1 MKIGPGTPMTQ
12 PLPRKVLMSVD
23 AVGGVWPHALELA
36 RGFGQRGIETVL
48 AVLGPAPSPAQSAA
62 AALIPGA
69 RLVVTGQPLE
79 WTATEPGAVEA
90 AGRHI
95 ARLAADLR
103 VDLVHLNAPA
113 LAASAPFLCPVV
125 AGCHSCL
132 ATWWSA
138 VRGGPL
144 PEDFLWRAALTGRG
158 LGSSDVVV
166 VPSAAFGRALAAAYG
181 LPRFPEVVWN
191 GRTAPAGRID
201 PDVSACAFTAGR
213 LWDEGKNVETLDRV
227 AARLSLP
234 FLAAGPLA
242 GPNGARVA
250 PGALRLLGGLS
261 DDGVAEQLARR
272 PIFVSM
278 ARYEP
283 FGLAVLE
290 AAQRGCPLVLS
301 DIPTFRE
308 LWDGAALFAE
318 ADDDEAAARLVGRI
332 AGDSAAADALGRA
345 AADRAA
351 RYTPD
356 AMVAGILGV
365 YGGVLDRDELR
376 EAAE

>member
-1 MKIGPGTPMTQ
+1 MRSPSPVARE
-12 PLPRKVLMSVD
+12 PAPSKVLITVD

-36 RGFGQRGIETVL
+36 RGFGLAGIETVL
-48 AVLGPAPSPAQSAA
+48 AVLGPAPSQAQRAA
-62 AALIPGA
+62 AAGIPGA
-69 RLVVTGQPLE
+69 LLVVTDLPLE
-79 WTATEPGAVEA
+79 WTAAEVGAVEA
-90 AGRHI
+90 AGRRI

-103 VDLVHLNAPA
+103 VDLVHLATPA

-132 ATWWSA
+132 TTWWSA

-144 PEDFLWRAALTGRG
+144 PEDFLWRASLTGRG
-158 LGSSDVVV
+158 LSRSDVVV
-166 VPSAAFGRALAAAYG
+166 VPSAAFGRALSAAYG

-191 GRTAPAGRID
+191 GRTAAAGRID
-201 PDVSACAFTAGR
+201 PDLSAFVFTAGR

-227 AARLSLP
+227 AARSAMSV
-234 FLAAGPLA
+234 LAAGPIA

-250 PGALRLLGGLS
+250 PAALRLLGELS
-261 DDGVAEQLARR
+261 EAGVAEQLARR
-272 PIFVSM
+272 PVFVSL

-290 AAQRGCPLVLS
+290 AAQHGCPLVLS

-318 ADDDEAAARLVGRI
+318 PDDDEAVAGLLERI
-332 AGDSAAADALGRA
+332 AADPVAADALGRA

-356 AMVAGILGV
+356 AMVAGMLAV
-365 YGGVLDRDELR
+365 YRGVLDRDER
-376 EAAE
+376 CEAAE